1 MDVVSVLVLR
11 ALSTFSDIYDYAHLV
26 CLGSLR
32 ETKLS
37 RKKLHCL
44 FRILRVAFKVQSSV
58 MANGGGGGVCVCGGG
73 GGGTSDMFFLPPPPC
88 R

>member
-37 RKKLHCL
+37 RKKTTLPVLYPKGCL
-44 FRILRVAFKVQSSV
+44 
-58 MANGGGGGVCVCGGG
+58 
-73 GGGTSDMFFLPPPPC
+73 
-88 R
+88 

>member
-58 MANGGGGGVCVCGGG
+58 MANGGGGVCVCVG
-73 GGGTSDMFFLPPPPC
+73 GGGTSDMFFLPPL
-88 R
+88 